1 MVRRN
6 YLKEFDMQTLNIN
19 IKDKE
24 TSDKLLWL
32 LKHFNKNEI
41 EILEQNDLI
50 DLKLLSATRQEESIP
65 FEEYLKNEN

>member
-1 MVRRN
+1 
-6 YLKEFDMQTLNIN
+6 MQTLNIN

>member
-1 MVRRN
+1 
-6 YLKEFDMQTLNIN
+6 MQTLNIN

-50 DLKLLSATRQEESIP
+50 ALKLLSATRQEESIP
-65 FEEYLKNEN
+65 FEEYFKNEN